1 MPGPER
7 LTSLQNPRVKELLG
21 LRDRRDRDAR
31 GLTLIE
37 EPRVI
42 RRARRAGYPFLEV
55 WYCPELLDAVDPELL
70 AFLRAGEP
78 FVAIEVTPPVMAKI
92 AYKEKPEGVLV
103 VAPQRRLALDQLA
116 LPDCPLL
123 LVLEGVEKPGNLG
136 AILRV
141 ADGAGADAVIV
152 CDPGTDIFN
161 PNVLRASTGAFF
173 TVPVVEEDASC
184 VRSWLRERR
193 ISGVATT
200 PAAAIAYT
208 NADLRGPVAILLG
221 SEDRG
226 LSAEWLMRADLQ
238 VRIPMRGE
246 ADSLNV
252 SVTAALMAYETVR
265 QRHLPA
271 GTDRAG

>member
-1 MPGPER
+1 MPTPER

-78 FVAIEVTPPVMAKI
+78 FAAVEVNPPVMAKI

-103 VAPQRRLALDQLA
+103 VAPQRRLALDRLV
-116 LPDCPLL
+116 LPETPLL
-123 LVLEGVEKPGNLG
+123 LVIEAVEKPGNLG

-141 ADGAGADAVIV
+141 ADGAGVDAVIV

-173 TVPVVEEDASC
+173 TVPVVEEDASR

-193 ISGVATT
+193 IRGVATT
-200 PAAAIAYT
+200 PAAALAYT
-208 NADLRGPVAILLG
+208 DADLRGPVAILLG
-221 SEDRG
+221 AEDRG

-238 VRIPMRGE
+238 ARIPMRGE
-246 ADSLNV
+246 SDSLNV
-252 SVTAALMAYETVR
+252 SVTAALMAYEAVR
-265 QRHLPA
+265 QRRLPP

>member
-1 MPGPER
+1 MPAPER

-42 RRARRAGYPFLEV
+42 RRARAAGYPFLEV
-55 WYCPELLDAVDPELL
+55 WYCPELLDAADPGLL

-78 FVAIEVTPPVMAKI
+78 FAAIEVNPPVMAKI
-92 AYKEKPEGVLV
+92 AYKERPEGVLV
-103 VAPQRRLALDQLA
+103 VAPQRRLALDRLT
-116 LPDCPLL
+116 LGDRPLL

-136 AILRV
+136 AVLRV
-141 ADGAGADAVIV
+141 ADGVGADAVIV

-173 TVPVVEEDASC
+173 TVPVVEEDASR
-184 VRSWLRERR
+184 VRSWMRERR
-193 ISGVATT
+193 IRGVATT
-200 PAAAIAYT
+200 PAAATAYT
-208 NADLRGPVAILLG
+208 DADLRGPVAILLG
-221 SEDRG
+221 AEDRG
-226 LSAEWLMRADLQ
+226 LSDEWLMRADLQ

-252 SVTAALMAYETVR
+252 SVTAALMAYEAAR
-265 QRHLPA
+265 QRHLPP
-271 GTDRAG
+271 GTGRPV

>member
-1 MPGPER
+1 MPTPER

-78 FVAIEVTPPVMAKI
+78 FAAVEVNPPVMAKI

-103 VAPQRRLALDQLA
+103 VAPQRRLALDRLV
-116 LPDCPLL
+116 LPEAPLL
-123 LVLEGVEKPGNLG
+123 LVIEAVEKPGNLG

-173 TVPVVEEDASC
+173 TVPVVEEDASR
-184 VRSWLRERR
+184 VRSWLRELR
-193 ISGVATT
+193 IRGVATT
-200 PAAAIAYT
+200 PATAIAYT
-208 NADLRGPVAILLG
+208 DADLRGPVAILLG
-221 SEDRG
+221 AEDRG

-252 SVTAALMAYETVR
+252 SVTAALMAYEAVR
-265 QRHLPA
+265 QRRLPP

>member
-1 MPGPER
+1 MPTPER
-7 LTSLQNPRVKELLG
+7 LTSLQNPRVKELIG

-55 WYCPELLDAVDPELL
+55 WYCPELLDAADPGLL
-70 AFLRAGEP
+70 EFLRAGEP
-78 FVAIEVTPPVMAKI
+78 FAAIEVNPPVMAKI

-103 VAPQRRLALDQLA
+103 VAPQRRQALDRLALS
-116 LPDCPLL
+116 DCPLL
-123 LVLEGVEKPGNLG
+123 LVLEAVEKPGNLG

-173 TVPVVEEDASC
+173 TVPVVEEDASR

-193 ISGVATT
+193 IRGVATT
-200 PAAAIAYT
+200 PAAAISYT
-208 NADLRGPVAILLG
+208 DADLRGPAAILLG

-252 SVTAALMAYETVR
+252 SVTAALMAYEAVR
-265 QRHLPA
+265 QRLLPPKT
-271 GTDRAG
+271 GRAG

>member
-1 MPGPER
+1 MPTPER
-7 LTSLQNPRVKELLG
+7 LTSLQNPRVKELIG

-55 WYCPELLDAVDPELL
+55 WYCPELLDAADPGLL
-70 AFLRAGEP
+70 EFLRAGEP
-78 FVAIEVTPPVMAKI
+78 FAAVEVNPPVMAKI

-103 VAPQRRLALDQLA
+103 VAPQRRLALDRLV
-116 LPDCPLL
+116 LSETPLL
-123 LVLEGVEKPGNLG
+123 LVLEAVEKPGNLG

-173 TVPVVEEDASC
+173 TVPVVEEDASR
-184 VRSWLRERR
+184 VRSWLRELR
-193 ISGVATT
+193 IRGVATT

-208 NADLRGPVAILLG
+208 DADLRGPVAILLG
-221 SEDRG
+221 AEDRG

-252 SVTAALMAYETVR
+252 SVTAALMAYEAVR
-265 QRHLPA
+265 QRRLPP

>member
-1 MPGPER
+1 MPTPER

-42 RRARRAGYPFLEV
+42 RRARRAGYPFIEV
-55 WYCPELLDAVDPELL
+55 WYCPELLDTVDPGLL
-70 AFLRAGEP
+70 EFLRAGEP
-78 FVAIEVTPPVMAKI
+78 FAAIEVNQPVMAKI

-103 VAPQRRLALDQLA
+103 VAPQQRLTLDRLT
-116 LPDCPLL
+116 LPEAPLL
-123 LVLEGVEKPGNLG
+123 LVLEAVEKPGNLG

-173 TVPVVEEDASC
+173 TVPVVEEDASR
-184 VRSWLRERR
+184 VRSWLREKR
-193 ISGVATT
+193 IRGVATT
-200 PAAAIAYT
+200 PAAAAPYT
-208 NADLRGPVAILLG
+208 DADLRGPVAILLG
-221 SEDRG
+221 AEDRG
-226 LSAEWLMRADLQ
+226 LSDEWLMRADLQ

-252 SVTAALMAYETVR
+252 SVTAALMAYEAMR
-265 QRHLPA
+265 QRQLPP
-271 GTDRAG
+271 GSDRTG

>member
-1 MPGPER
+1 MTPAER

-42 RRARRAGYPFLEV
+42 RRARHAGYPFLEV
-55 WYCPELLDAVDPELL
+55 WHCPELLDAVDPELL

-78 FVAIEVTPPVMAKI
+78 FAAIEVTPQVMAKI

-103 VAPQRRLALDQLA
+103 VAPQVRLALDGLA
-116 LPDCPLL
+116 LPEAPLL
-123 LVLEGVEKPGNLG
+123 LVLEAVEKPGNLG

-152 CDPGTDIFN
+152 CDPGTDVFN

-173 TVPVVEEDASC
+173 SVPVVEEDASR

-193 ISGVATT
+193 IRGVATT
-200 PAAAIAYT
+200 PAAATIYT
-208 NADLRGPVAILLG
+208 AVDLRGPVAILLG
-221 SEDRG
+221 AEDRG
-226 LSAEWLMRADLQ
+226 LSADWLMRADMQ

-252 SVTAALMAYETVR
+252 SVTAALMAYEAVR
-265 QRHLPA
+265 QRHLPP
-271 GTDRAG
+271 GTGRAG